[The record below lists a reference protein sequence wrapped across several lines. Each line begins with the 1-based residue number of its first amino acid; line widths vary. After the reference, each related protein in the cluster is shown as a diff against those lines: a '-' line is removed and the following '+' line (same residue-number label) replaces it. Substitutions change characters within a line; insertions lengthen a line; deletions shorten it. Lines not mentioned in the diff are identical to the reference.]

1 MVRALSQVHSS
12 TGRLLQAR
20 RSRTSRIRDRLLQQG
35 PITIRD
41 GKVHARGKHALA
53 GNRLSR
59 LKDKEV
65 LAKNAGSGIPSLV
78 LVNSTGKV
86 ISSSYAGSQYVGP
99 EKVLADLDAI
109 FAGKASARL
118 AAK

>member
-1 MVRALSQVHSS
+1 MHNGALSHVDDGALANKKLLAFYFSAQWCGPLSQVHSS

-53 GNRLSR
+53 GNRLF
-59 LKDKEV
+59 E
-65 LAKNAGSGIPSLV
+65 
-78 LVNSTGKV
+78 T
-86 ISSSYAGSQYVGP
+86 
-99 EKVLADLDAI
+99 
-109 FAGKASARL
+109 
-118 AAK
+118 